1 MCEMEKSPEMT
12 KTLAAKALHSEGELW
27 STSQQFLSLE
37 IYLAFLF
44 FFVHAH
50 QAHARVKQ
58 PSAIC
63 LIQQGRQQGMEM
75 QTRMPFVLLTALF

>member
-1 MCEMEKSPEMT
+1 MEKSPEMT

-44 FFVHAH
+44 FLSTLIKHMPESNNLV
-50 QAHARVKQ
+50 
-58 PSAIC
+58 PSVSSNKEDNKAWKCRPGC
-63 LIQQGRQQGMEM
+63 LLY
-75 QTRMPFVLLTALF
+75 F